1 MQAVFLKIFR
11 VFFRACLCPVFS
23 LIFHCFFGCDF
34 RGNVLHLY
42 KRYVLG
48 ISLIRPDFTEYK
60 KEYVVVRNRSNK
72 NRFDHDSKY
81 FTICVYAIITVAI
94 SAVIVKMI
102 FSWDIV
108 RTGFNAAIRAIWP
121 FLVGFL
127 LAYFLNPLVQRLD
140 RYFLGRVLKVK
151 SKKVRLLVSL
161 LISYLLFFGAIVI
174 ILVFLIPQV
183 GQSISDLMN
192 RAQSWPDQIDK
203 WLLGLQDRFPAI
215 DFTKIRAQVSD
226 ALPGVLKDFQ
236 ENVFTK
242 EFLMRVFSSLISA
255 VSFIFNVFIAIIVSI
270 YMIVDRYRLGRASS
284 RLIRAIFREKHAN
297 SIISTLNTCNHVFSR
312 FLVGKTIDSIIIGIL
327 CFIAMAILQLP
338 YALVISIIVGITNMI
353 PYFGPFIG
361 AIPGGLIILMT
372 DPYKVII
379 YLILILVLQQFDGLY
394 LGPKILGDSTGL
406 RPLWIIFAITIG
418 GSIAGWIGMFL
429 GVPVVAVLSYLLD
442 DWVRHR
448 LKERNISYEEA
459 ALLPAVGGMEGSDAL
474 QTHDHVALPKGL
486 DEMPGTFADGIDN
499 IEYLEHPEEA
509 PAPATESGPDGKT
522 DTPEDLLSAN
532 VEPTLDVPNS
542 KNEN

>member
-1 MQAVFLKIFR
+1 MK
-11 VFFRACLCPVFS
+11 
-23 LIFHCFFGCDF
+23 
-34 RGNVLHLY
+34 
-42 KRYVLG
+42 
-48 ISLIRPDFTEYK
+48 
-60 KEYVVVRNRSNK
+60 NRSNK
-72 NRFDHDSKY
+72 NRFDIDSKY
-81 FTICVYAIITVAI
+81 YTISVYAIITIAI

-108 RTGFNAAIRAIWP
+108 QAGFNALIKAIWP

-140 RYFLGRVLKVK
+140 KYFLARVLKVK
-151 SKKVRLLVSL
+151 SAKIRLLVSL
-161 LISYLLFFGAIVI
+161 LLSYLLFFGFIVI

-183 GQSISDLMN
+183 GQSISDLMT
-192 RAQSWPDQIDK
+192 RAQDWPDQIDH
-203 WLLGLQDRFPAI
+203 WLAGLQERFPSLNMEQ
-215 DFTKIRAQVSD
+215 IREQVTD
-226 ALPGVLKDFQ
+226 TLPKMIKEFQ
-236 ENVFTK
+236 NDVFTK
-242 EFLMRVFSSLISA
+242 EFLMKVFSSVISA
-255 VSFIFNVFIAIIVSI
+255 VSFIFNLFIAIIVSI

-327 CFIAMAILQLP
+327 CFIAMTILHLP
-338 YALVISIIVGITNMI
+338 YALVISLIVGITNMI

-372 DPYKVII
+372 DPVQLII

-448 LKERNISYEEA
+448 LKAKNISYDEA
-459 ALLPAVGGMEGSDAL
+459 AMLPKVGGMEGSDAL
-474 QTHDHVALPKGL
+474 QTHDHVSLPKGL
-486 DEMPGTFADGIDN
+486 DEMPGSFADGIDN
-499 IEYLEHPEEA
+499 IEYLKDPSLAPEGENTEA
-509 PAPATESGPDGKT
+509 KKDATPSDPSIDASTKTEPEIKTPASEEGTE
-522 DTPEDLLSAN
+522 E
-532 VEPTLDVPNS
+532 
-542 KNEN
+542 

>member
-1 MQAVFLKIFR
+1 MK
-11 VFFRACLCPVFS
+11 
-23 LIFHCFFGCDF
+23 
-34 RGNVLHLY
+34 
-42 KRYVLG
+42 
-48 ISLIRPDFTEYK
+48 
-60 KEYVVVRNRSNK
+60 NRSNK
-72 NRFDHDSKY
+72 NRFDIDSKY
-81 FTICVYAIITVAI
+81 YTISVYAIITIAI

-108 RTGFNAAIRAIWP
+108 QAGFNALIKAIWP

-140 RYFLGRVLKVK
+140 RYFLARVLKVK
-151 SKKVRLLVSL
+151 SAKIRLLVSL
-161 LISYLLFFGAIVI
+161 LLSYLLFFGFIVI

-183 GQSISDLMN
+183 GQSISDLMT
-192 RAQSWPDQIDK
+192 RAQDWPDQIDH
-203 WLLGLQDRFPAI
+203 WLAGLQDRFPSLNMAQ
-215 DFTKIRAQVSD
+215 IREQVTD
-226 ALPGVLKDFQ
+226 TLPKMIKEFQ
-236 ENVFTK
+236 NDVFTK
-242 EFLMRVFSSLISA
+242 EFLMKVFSSVISA
-255 VSFIFNVFIAIIVSI
+255 VSFIFNLFIAIIVSI

-327 CFIAMAILQLP
+327 CFIAMTILHLP
-338 YALVISIIVGITNMI
+338 YALVISLIVGITNMI

-372 DPYKVII
+372 DPVQLII

-418 GSIAGWIGMFL
+418 GSLAGWIGMFL
-429 GVPVVAVLSYLLD
+429 GVPVVAVLSFLLD

-448 LKERNISYEEA
+448 LKAKNISYDEA
-459 ALLPAVGGMEGSDAL
+459 ALLPSVGGMEGSDAL
-474 QTHDHVALPKGL
+474 ETHDHASLPKGL
-486 DEMPGTFADGIDN
+486 DEMPGSFADGIDN
-499 IEYLEHPEEA
+499 IEYLKDPTLAPEGANTEALNTDADKAAHDGQSSNEATINDESVSDEA
-509 PAPATESGPDGKT
+509 PAN
-522 DTPEDLLSAN
+522 ED
-532 VEPTLDVPNS
+532 P
-542 KNEN
+542 KK